1 MYRFAADQN
10 LSGGGVAQASPT
22 GRRGLWPALGELGP
36 RPAKRTEGAIAVIGI
51 AGRFPRSSTVEE
63 LWERLRA
70 GEDCVVN
77 VPEDRWER
85 TRTFRLPAGC
95 RWGGFIDDF
104 DRFDADF
111 FENDLKAAECT
122 DPQERVLLQV
132 VWHLLERAGYTR
144 RRLQDACDS
153 AVGFYVGAANNDY
166 SHLRAPSSWWVE
178 SLLSTLNHGTL
189 ANRVSHFLDLRGPS
203 LAVDTFCSSAAVALH
218 MACQALRSGD
228 CKMAI
233 AAGVNLIL
241 HPDRFEALRL
251 TRHLA
256 TRETSRSFADGDG
269 YIPAEAV
276 GAVLLKPLPQA
287 VDDRDN
293 IIGLIT
299 ATAVNHGGRAA
310 AFGVPNPDAQAEL
323 IESCLRKA
331 GCTPASIGYI
341 EASASGAALGDPLE
355 LAALRRVFGKGAI
368 GRHSWPIGSVK
379 SNLGHAEAASGITQL
394 AKVLLQLQHRQMIPS
409 IMTDPPNPR
418 LNWADLPFHLVRDL
432 QEWKPGSG
440 DVGDAVQQPPR
451 RALLNSFG
459 AGGTNVTVLLE
470 EYEPAPVAAR
480 GVTCARADGR
490 GNEEVIILSAR
501 NRQQLRS
508 QIQQLLQFVS
518 ASAELDIADMA
529 YTLQIGREA
538 MSSRVAIVATDREG
552 VIAGLN
558 ACLRGDL
565 PEPGALSA
573 EVPVFVGEVAG
584 ANLFGAAAAAQRA
597 DAGPGTAVDWTEVA
611 REWTRGSSIHWLSLR
626 RERRRPIVLP
636 TYPFNRD
643 RCWAAVLTHHHPGLD
658 SEAASLGPH
667 VGSVRGA
674 AGRLPDRD
682 RAEYVAPRNALEQS
696 LAEIWEEVMGA
707 RPIGVRDSFFDVGG
721 DSMLAGLVINRCQ
734 EEFGIRVDV
743 SVLLGREA
751 TIERLAVATVAALA
765 GAQAGDD
772 GAAAAMIDQVMKGR
786 TQ

>member
-1 MYRFAADQN
+1 MYRLAADQN
-10 LSGGGVAQASPT
+10 LSGGGVAQASPA
-22 GRRGLWPALGELGP
+22 GRRGLWPSFGEVGAY
-36 RPAKRTEGAIAVIGI
+36 PAKRADGAIAVIGV
-51 AGRFPRSSTVEE
+51 AGRFPRASTVEE
-63 LWERLRA
+63 LWERLRVA
-70 GEDCVVN
+70 EDCVIT

-85 TRTFRLPAGC
+85 SRTFRLPSGC

-104 DRFDADF
+104 DRFDAAF

-122 DPQERVLLQV
+122 DPQERVLLQT

-144 RRLQDACDS
+144 QRLQDACDS

-189 ANRVSHFLDLRGPS
+189 ANRVSHFFDLRGPS

-218 MACQALRSGD
+218 TACQALRTGD

-276 GAVLLKPLPQA
+276 GAVLLKPLTQA
-287 VDDRDN
+287 VEDSDN
-293 IIGLIT
+293 IIGVIT

-310 AFGVPNPDAQAEL
+310 AFGVPNPDAQAEV

-331 GCTPASIGYI
+331 GWTPASIGYI

-355 LAALRRVFGKGAI
+355 LAALRRVFGKSAI
-368 GRHSWPIGSVK
+368 GEHSWPIGSVK
-379 SNLGHAEAASGITQL
+379 SNLGHAEAASGMTQL
-394 AKVLLQLQHRQMIPS
+394 AKVLLQLQHRQLVPS

-432 QEWKPGSG
+432 QEWKATGEN
-440 DVGDAVQQPPR
+440 VGAVQQPPR

-459 AGGTNVTVLLE
+459 AGGTHVTILLE
-470 EYEPAPVAAR
+470 EYVPAPASTR
-480 GVTCARADGR
+480 SVTGSRADGG
-490 GNEEVIILSAR
+490 GNEEVIVLSAR
-501 NRQQLRS
+501 NSGQLRS
-508 QIQQLLQFVS
+508 HIEQLLQFT
-518 ASAELDIADMA
+518 ATSAELDIADMA

-538 MSSRVAIVATDREG
+538 MSSRAAIVASDREG
-552 VIAGLN
+552 VIAGLK
-558 ACLRGDL
+558 ACLLGDL
-565 PEPGALSA
+565 PEAGPVTA
-573 EVPVFVGEVAG
+573 EVPVFVGDVAG
-584 ANLFGAAAAAQRA
+584 ANLFGGAERA
-597 DAGPGTAVDWTEVA
+597 RRPTSLAEIPRDPTEIA
-611 REWTRGSSIHWLSLR
+611 REWTRGSPVDWSSLR
-626 RERRRPIVLP
+626 RERRRPMVLP
-636 TYPFNRD
+636 TYPFCRE
-643 RCWAAVLTHHHPGLD
+643 RCWAAVLTHRHPGL
-658 SEAASLGPH
+658 EAEMVNFESNI
-667 VGSVRGA
+667 GSVRGA
-674 AGRLPDRD
+674 AARLPSRS

-707 RPIGVRDSFFDVGG
+707 RPIGVRDSFFDIGG
-721 DSMLAGLVINRCQ
+721 DSMLAGLVVNRCQ
-734 EEFGIRVDV
+734 EEFGVRIDV
-743 SVLLGREA
+743 SLLLGREA
-751 TIERLAVATVAALA
+751 TIERLAVATVAALV
-765 GAQAGDD
+765 GARAGDE
-772 GAAAAMIDQVMKGR
+772 GAAQAMIDQVTKGT